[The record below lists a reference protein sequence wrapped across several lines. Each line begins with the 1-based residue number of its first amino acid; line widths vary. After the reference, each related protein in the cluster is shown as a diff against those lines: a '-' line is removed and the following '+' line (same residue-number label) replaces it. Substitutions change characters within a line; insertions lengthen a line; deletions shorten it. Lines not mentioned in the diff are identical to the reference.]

1 MSLRSLLQR
10 LFESEDTTNL
20 RERVEAMQIGCRG
33 LQEEWT
39 EVYNKFRTLQL
50 RVAKQV
56 QRLDKDSS
64 QAEPHG
70 AGCDVGDGQ
79 EITTLTTLSPRLRQI
94 QQQILQR
101 RRRSQSPTV
110 AKDGGTKQRYYMGDN
125 PAGNRAP
132 PAERCLTRWP
142 LR

>member
-20 RERVEAMQIGCRG
+20 RERVEAIEIGWRR

-56 QRLDKDSS
+56 QRPDKDSS
-64 QAEPHG
+64 QEGPHG
-70 AGCDVGDGQ
+70 AGGDGGDGQ
-79 EITTLTTLSPRLRQI
+79 EITTRTTISPRLRPT
-94 QQQILQR
+94 QQKNL
-101 RRRSQSPTV
+101 
-110 AKDGGTKQRYYMGDN
+110 
-125 PAGNRAP
+125 
-132 PAERCLTRWP
+132 
-142 LR
+142 

>member
-20 RERVEAMQIGCRG
+20 RERVEAIEIGWRR

-64 QAEPHG
+64 QEEPHG
-70 AGCDVGDGQ
+70 AGSEVDGDSAG
-79 EITTLTTLSPRLRQI
+79 TSLTTLSPRLRQI
-94 QQQILQR
+94 QQQILER
-101 RRRSQSPTV
+101 RRRGMTPPV
-110 AKDGGTKQRYYMGDN
+110 AKEGG
-125 PAGNRAP
+125 
-132 PAERCLTRWP
+132 E
-142 LR
+142 

>member
-10 LFESEDTTNL
+10 LFEPADTTNL
-20 RERVEAMQIGCRG
+20 RERVEAIEIGWRR

-64 QAEPHG
+64 QEEPQGAESD
-70 AGCDVGDGQ
+70 ATQLVDA
-79 EITTLTTLSPRLRQI
+79 TLPGGGTLLSPRAREVQK
-94 QQQILQR
+94 QILQR
-101 RRRSQSPTV
+101 RARGQQT
-110 AKDGGTKQRYYMGDN
+110 GG
-125 PAGNRAP
+125 
-132 PAERCLTRWP
+132 E
-142 LR
+142 

>member
-20 RERVEAMQIGCRG
+20 RERVEAIEIGWRR

-64 QAEPHG
+64 QEEPHG
-70 AGCDVGDGQ
+70 AGSDVGDGQ

-94 QQQILQR
+94 PPQILER
-101 RRRSQSPTV
+101 RRRGQSPTV
-110 AKDGGTKQRYYMGDN
+110 AKEGG
-125 PAGNRAP
+125 
-132 PAERCLTRWP
+132 E
-142 LR
+142 

>member
-20 RERVEAMQIGCRG
+20 RERVEAIEIGWRR

-64 QAEPHG
+64 QEEPHV
-70 AGCDVGDGQ
+70 AGSAVGDRQ
-79 EITTLTTLSPRLRQI
+79 SSSSRCYPVLARPRSWPSVE
-94 QQQILQR
+94 R
-101 RRRSQSPTV
+101 RPERWAFS
-110 AKDGGTKQRYYMGDN
+110 
-125 PAGNRAP
+125 AGVLGNTPLHAIS
-132 PAERCLTRWP
+132 AHWRWVCGA
-142 LR
+142 RGRG